1 MPHHQC
7 PSQAALLVR
16 LCPSPHTHPFART
29 CTAASSAARLRRCL
43 PSICTAARCAT
54 CTALPLV
61 KPGGTSGSIAA
72 SRAASAAMAAATD
85 APPTAAPPMLTLT
98 LPPAPPLPPT
108 DCSAAAAAAAAVP
121 GWGAMGGAK
130 VRRSGPH
137 RCWGAMDQPEPQGR
151 QLSSGRGS
159 CLGWLGSC
167 GCSGQGAQQR
177 ESGGSAGG
185 GRMHSGSCRRVEEG
199 LAGVHPAYNPHTQA
213 HSHSQSRATNA
224 GSKQNLPLT
233 HT

>member
-1 MPHHQC
+1 MKGSIA
-7 PSQAALLVR
+7 PSHPSKAAFEVP
-16 LCPSPHTHPFART
+16 LCLFTAPPRIPPPKRT
-29 CTAASSAARLRRCL
+29 CTAASRAARLRRCL

-61 KPGGTSGSIAA
+61 KPGGTTGSIAA

-98 LPPAPPLPPT
+98 LPPAPPLPPAPAT

-137 RCWGAMDQPEPQGR
+137 RCWGEMDQPEPQGR
-151 QLSSGRGS
+151 QLSRGRGS
-159 CLGWLGSC
+159 CLG
-167 GCSGQGAQQR
+167 
-177 ESGGSAGG
+177 
-185 GRMHSGSCRRVEEG
+185 
-199 LAGVHPAYNPHTQA
+199 
-213 HSHSQSRATNA
+213 
-224 GSKQNLPLT
+224 
-233 HT
+233 